1 VAEED
6 KKNDNTYYLYN
17 FFAVKAVIGIG
28 VTPIPLQQ
36 QQSAHT
42 WTDPSPQIRSEKA
55 PIATD

>member
-1 VAEED
+1 MN
-6 KKNDNTYYLYN
+6 KKFRLG
-17 FFAVKAVIGIG
+17 AIMIALVSAVIGIG